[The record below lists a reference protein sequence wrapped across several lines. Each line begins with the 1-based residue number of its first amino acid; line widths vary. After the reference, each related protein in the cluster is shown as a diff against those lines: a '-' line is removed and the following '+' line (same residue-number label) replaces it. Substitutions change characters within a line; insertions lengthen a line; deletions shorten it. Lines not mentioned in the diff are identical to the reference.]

1 MPNNLWYSII
11 LSVRL
16 VLMNAL
22 VEHLTETSNT
32 ENITNQ
38 FIGPCRNFLCL
49 PANKVKIIRKI
60 LMLKSQIVAFNSS
73 FEDLPNFS
81 IGENWPAHR
90 FLCTRISIEE
100 NLDVQFESVL
110 VDFFEMLFYTN
121 SSTQNPMSWSV
132 FANREVWKI
141 LNTKVE
147 SYQYEVGKLPWKL
160 DSCFHLSISWRTI
173 QVQIQVQHQTFR
185 HASFSNF
192 NQI

>member
-1 MPNNLWYSII
+1 
-11 LSVRL
+11 
-16 VLMNAL
+16 MNAL

-81 IGENWPAHR
+81 VGENWPANR
-90 FLCTRISIEE
+90 FLCTRISIEQ

-110 VDFFEMLFYTN
+110 VDFFEHPNAVLY
-121 SSTQNPMSWSV
+121 
-132 FANREVWKI
+132 
-141 LNTKVE
+141 
-147 SYQYEVGKLPWKL
+147 
-160 DSCFHLSISWRTI
+160 
-173 QVQIQVQHQTFR
+173 
-185 HASFSNF
+185 
-192 NQI
+192 